1 MKSKV
6 GWVLSLLICGL
17 LLFSASGKFSV
28 SEEAMQGLQH
38 LGIDPG
44 IIKGLAVLEVLA
56 ALLFVVPRTAL
67 IGAILITGW
76 MGGAI
81 FAHLRV
87 GDAFFIQIILP
98 IVVWIALGLRHFA
111 DMMPLLGM
119 RRPR

>member
-6 GWVLSLLICGL
+6 GWVLSLLISIM
-17 LLFSASGKFSV
+17 LLFSASVKFSG
-28 SEEAMQGLQH
+28 SEEAMQNMQH

-44 IIKGLAVLEVLA
+44 LLKGLAVLEVLA

-76 MGGAI
+76 MGGAL

-87 GDAFFIQIILP
+87 GDPFFIQIVLP
-98 IVVWIALGLRHFA
+98 IVVWIAFGLRHFA